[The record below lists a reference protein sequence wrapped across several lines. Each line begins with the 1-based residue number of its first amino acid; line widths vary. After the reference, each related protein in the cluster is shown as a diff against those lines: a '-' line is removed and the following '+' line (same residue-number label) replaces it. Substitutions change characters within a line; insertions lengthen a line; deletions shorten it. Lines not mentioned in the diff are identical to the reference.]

1 MGKGRGDEA
10 KTAHNILEG
19 GKEERRQKKPNNLF
33 GFFEESAK
41 HKVFDRIKM
50 LVVK

>member
-19 GKEERRQKKPNNLF
+19 GKEERRQKNRTICSV
-33 GFFEESAK
+33 FFEESAK